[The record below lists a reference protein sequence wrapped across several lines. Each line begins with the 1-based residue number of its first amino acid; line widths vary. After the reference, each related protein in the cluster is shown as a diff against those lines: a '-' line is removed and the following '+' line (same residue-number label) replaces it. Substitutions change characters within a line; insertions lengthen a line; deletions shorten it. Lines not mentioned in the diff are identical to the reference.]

1 MSLPEKLERVPPEKK
16 MSDSVKLVEDS
27 ERVKESIAI
36 SPALRD
42 VESELSAMVGG
53 VESLLEVSDA
63 CAAGLPAKS
72 ETSAVMESVPSL
84 REERS
89 RPVRE

>member
-53 VESLLEVSDA
+53 VESLVEVSDA
-63 CAAGLPAKS
+63 CAAELPAKS

-89 RPVRE
+89 RPVTE